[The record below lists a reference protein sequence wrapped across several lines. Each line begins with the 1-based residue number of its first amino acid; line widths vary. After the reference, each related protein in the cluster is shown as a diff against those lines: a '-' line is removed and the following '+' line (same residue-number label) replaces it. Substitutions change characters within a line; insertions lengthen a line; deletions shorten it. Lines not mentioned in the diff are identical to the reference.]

1 MTTTTRTLVLAAALA
16 LGATGLAAAHATLE
30 VKEAAAG
37 STYKAVVRVGHGCD
51 GKATLKLRVQIPD
64 GLYNVKPMPK
74 AGWTLDLVR
83 GAYAKA
89 YDNHGTALTEGVREI
104 TWTGDL
110 PDAYYDEFVFRG
122 TVDKTLAPGTVLY
135 IPVVQECDGAAERW
149 IEVPKDGQKADD
161 LESPAP
167 ALTVTV
173 PKGGH

>member
-1 MTTTTRTLVLAAALA
+1 MTTITRTLALAAVLAV
-16 LGATGLAAAHATLE
+16 GATGLAEAHATLE

-37 STYKAVVRVGHGCD
+37 STYKAVVRVGHGCG
-51 GKATLKLRVQIPD
+51 GKATLKLRVQIPE

-74 AGWTLDLVR
+74 AGWTLDLAK

-89 YDNHGTALTEGVREI
+89 YDNHGTQLTEGVREI

-122 TVDKTLAPGTVLY
+122 TIDKTIAPGTVLY

-149 IEVPKDGQKADD
+149 IEVPKDGQSADD

-167 ALTVTV
+167 ALTVTA